1 MHSFLFTALP
11 SWQLAPT
18 AWGDLSVPADT
29 GSADDPTSY
38 ASPFNA
44 NASELC
50 SDADNLLGLL
60 HFPAEPA
67 VIAPLEPTAAA
78 ITAKLQNWAPSNT
91 DLFLDGS
98 KLGAELANEAAT
110 LIQQAFRVWSGGSV
124 ISDRSELDLGRC
136 DCCDHNVSEYGDS
149 MMNCAGRACFTLCHY
164 ECLGCSAVTAWEKFS
179 NDGGQGAQTW
189 LCQQCVRTGN
199 AASDCSEEDDKSVA
213 GEVDKTDQED
223 ANPGIIPNGWADLD
237 IEQQVAFQAQLPE
250 LLARRRK
257 VAVMAL
263 KLVMEEML
271 AAEAKGDLAQAR
283 LKLDRAR
290 ELEATAEKPFTSDDM
305 RRESWLLLARMGK

>member
-1 MHSFLFTALP
+1 MAAVSTSRERRLRDAATKCRLFFSSSFAKPVANDARVDVLVHVVEQLTITLHSFLFTALP
-11 SWQLAPT
+11 AWQLAPT
-18 AWGDLSVPADT
+18 AWGNLSVPADT

-110 LIQQAFRVWSGGSV
+110 LIQQAFRVWSGG
-124 ISDRSELDLGRC
+124 
-136 DCCDHNVSEYGDS
+136 VSYF
-149 MMNCAGRACFTLCHY
+149 R
-164 ECLGCSAVTAWEKFS
+164 
-179 NDGGQGAQTW
+179 
-189 LCQQCVRTGN
+189 
-199 AASDCSEEDDKSVA
+199 
-213 GEVDKTDQED
+213 
-223 ANPGIIPNGWADLD
+223 
-237 IEQQVAFQAQLPE
+237 QV
-250 LLARRRK
+250 
-257 VAVMAL
+257 
-263 KLVMEEML
+263 
-271 AAEAKGDLAQAR
+271 
-283 LKLDRAR
+283 
-290 ELEATAEKPFTSDDM
+290 
-305 RRESWLLLARMGK
+305 